1 MSSHSSETTSSQNE
15 PTATPPYLSNP
26 ASGRSGWTGPSINLP
41 TNSTLA
47 KGTKYDPEHYHG
59 TVEPWDLI
67 AAQDLDFFS
76 GNIIKYVVRAGKK
89 AGESTLDDL
98 IKAQVYLKKLIEIR
112 SHQ

>member
-1 MSSHSSETTSSQNE
+1 MNSNSSVTFSSPGGHSEIPQHLSQ
-15 PTATPPYLSNP
+15 P
-26 ASGRSGWTGPSINLP
+26 ALGRSGWREPS
-41 TNSTLA
+41 TNSPTSSTH
-47 KGTKYDPEHYHG
+47 KSSTKYDPDHYHG
-59 TVEPWDLI
+59 SVEPWDLI

-89 AGESTLDDL
+89 DGESTLDDL

>member
-1 MSSHSSETTSSQNE
+1 MSYDSFDSTSWPKG
-15 PTATPPYLSNP
+15 PTGIPQYLSEP
-26 ASGRSGWTGPSINLP
+26 ASGRTGWKEPSTNLP
-41 TNSTLA
+41 TNSSPVNS
-47 KGTKYDPEHYHG
+47 TKYDPDHYHG
-59 TVEPWDLI
+59 SVEPWDLI

-76 GNIIKYVVRAGKK
+76 GNIVKYVVRAGKK

>member
-1 MSSHSSETTSSQNE
+1 MSSDYSEILSLLNEHSEIPSFLREAGSGRTGCSQPSTSSQ
-15 PTATPPYLSNP
+15 TSSTP
-26 ASGRSGWTGPSINLP
+26 
-41 TNSTLA
+41 A
-47 KGTKYDPEHYHG
+47 KATKYDPTHYHG
-59 TVEPWDLI
+59 AVEPWDLI

-76 GNIIKYVVRAGKK
+76 GNIVKYVVRAGKK

>member
-1 MSSHSSETTSSQNE
+1 M
-15 PTATPPYLSNP
+15 
-26 ASGRSGWTGPSINLP
+26 
-41 TNSTLA
+41 NS
-47 KGTKYDPEHYHG
+47 TKYDPSHYHAADG
-59 TVEPWDLI
+59 GVEPWDLI
-67 AAQDLDFFS
+67 AAHDLDFFS

>member
-1 MSSHSSETTSSQNE
+1 MSYDYSDSTSLQKE
-15 PTATPPYLSNP
+15 LTVIPQYLSDP
-26 ASGRSGWTGPSINLP
+26 ASGRNGWKEPSTSSP
-41 TNSTLA
+41 TSSTPA
-47 KGTKYDPEHYHG
+47 KGTKYDPLHYHG
-59 TVEPWDLI
+59 SVEPWDLI